1 MKNTRRGGPGGCAFA
16 IGKGG
21 FSGRVPE
28 AADAEPSPFCP
39 NGAFQKGKR
48 RTALEELTVAWPVVN
63 GEMGKFDA
71 TKYNKKVTIFAEN
84 KQKP

>member
-28 AADAEPSPFCP
+28 AEHAEPSPFCP
-39 NGAFQKGKR
+39 NGAFRKGER
-48 RTALEELTVAWPVVN
+48 RS
-63 GEMGKFDA
+63 G
-71 TKYNKKVTIFAEN
+71 
-84 KQKP
+84 